1 VLSLA
6 VVSYVPRL
14 RGRARAKS
22 THDLRLIILVIIV
35 SDSTDGIGGV
45 GVARGDGA
53 RAGNEHA
60 RHQREYLLYN
70 ADLGQFDYSLRC
82 IWIILRRMHT

>member
-1 VLSLA
+1 VLALA
-6 VVSYVPRL
+6 VVSYVPGL
-14 RGRARAKS
+14 CARARAKS

-45 GVARGDGA
+45 GVAGGDGA

-60 RHQREYLLYN
+60 RHERECLLN
-70 ADLGQFDYSLRC
+70 DVDLR
-82 IWIILRRMHT
+82 